1 MAYNVLLVDDHK
13 ILRDGIKTI
22 LERTADFRVVGE
34 AESGADAVSACR
46 KLHPDLV
53 LMDIGLPGLN
63 GIEATIEVLRHC
75 PRTKVMML
83 SMYDDENSVVAAK
96 LSEVPVNS
104 GKIFKFGN
112 KPGILVHTS
121 SGEFKA
127 FSAVCTHLEC
137 IVQYRDDTKQI
148 WCACHNGQYNLS
160 GKNIGGPP
168 PRPLEEYKVNTRGDD
183 VVVTRA

>member
-1 MAYNVLLVDDHK
+1 MNPDIRTNANKDLGAPDSPPRRTFLDILLGTSALATLGA
-13 ILRDGIKTI
+13 IIYPI
-22 LERTADFRVVGE
+22 FRFMSPPQIV
-34 AESGADAVSACR
+34 ESTES
-46 KLHPDLV
+46 
-53 LMDIGLPGLN
+53 
-63 GIEATIEVLRHC
+63 
-75 PRTKVMML
+75 
-83 SMYDDENSVVAAK
+83 SVVAAK
-96 LSEVPVNS
+96 LSEVPPNS

-112 KPGILVHTS
+112 KPGILVHTT

-168 PRPLEEYKVNTRGDD
+168 PRPLEEYKVNTRGDE

>member
-1 MAYNVLLVDDHK
+1 MKNDRNTTTRTSISPAPPSPARRSFLDYLL
-13 ILRDGIKTI
+13 GS
-22 LERTADFRVVGE
+22 TALATLGAIVYPIFKFMSPPQIV
-34 AESGADAVSACR
+34 ESG
-46 KLHPDLV
+46 
-53 LMDIGLPGLN
+53 
-63 GIEATIEVLRHC
+63 
-75 PRTKVMML
+75 
-83 SMYDDENSVVAAK
+83 ENSVIAAK

-168 PRPLEEYKVNTRGDD
+168 PRPLEEFKVNTRGDEI
-183 VVVTRA
+183 VVTKG

>member
-1 MAYNVLLVDDHK
+1 MKNDTSETTRTSLSPAPTSPARRSFLDLL
-13 ILRDGIKTI
+13 LGS
-22 LERTADFRVVGE
+22 TAVATLGAIVYPIFKFMSPPQIV
-34 AESGADAVSACR
+34 ESA
-46 KLHPDLV
+46 
-53 LMDIGLPGLN
+53 
-63 GIEATIEVLRHC
+63 
-75 PRTKVMML
+75 
-83 SMYDDENSVVAAK
+83 ENSVIAAK

-112 KPGILVHTS
+112 KPGILVHTAA
-121 SGEFKA
+121 GEFKA

-137 IVQYRDDTKQI
+137 IVQFRSDTKQI

-183 VVVTRA
+183 VVVSRS